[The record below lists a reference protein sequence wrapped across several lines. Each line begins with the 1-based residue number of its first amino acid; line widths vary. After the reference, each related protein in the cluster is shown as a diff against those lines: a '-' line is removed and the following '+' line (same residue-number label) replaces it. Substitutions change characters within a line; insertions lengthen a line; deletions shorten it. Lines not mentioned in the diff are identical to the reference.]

1 MIKSDEKQG
10 WQRDWFIFRDHKKAG
25 YYKINKG
32 LHIEFTRKPNW
43 FHRFMTKLLLGW
55 QWEDNK

>member
-1 MIKSDEKQG
+1 MIISDEKQG
-10 WQRDWFIFRDHKKAG
+10 FEQDWVIFNPKKVG

-32 LHIEFTRKPNW
+32 LHIYFTNKPNW

-55 QWEDNK
+55 QWVDDN